1 MFSQIA
7 CARARERK
15 LIYITR
21 FTRLRACSVTETKVE
36 NILYTYISHCVNQSL
51 KALQTAKLESVQ
63 HTGILYGRN
72 IIH

>member
-15 LIYITR
+15 LIYITIE
-21 FTRLRACSVTETKVE
+21 RLRACCVTESKVE

-51 KALQTAKLESVQ
+51 KALQTAKLESAQ